1 MYPPSLVVTFTKK
14 SSVKMAKLTSLFV
27 ILFSL
32 FCSSEAVFEDQVGK
46 FDWRQQYVGKTL
58 FAHFES
64 NTQSSKKMFVA
75 TDKNIFAS
83 FNSRTGDLLWRHVD
97 KTGPEGT
104 IDILLL
110 HGQDA
115 LMVVGDGRLLRS
127 WDTNIGGLNWE
138 AVLDTGSFQAAC
150 FVAIQDTVKLVAV
163 LKKAAISLHYLSN
176 GHQKWVENLPDSDAV
191 QYQAVYSGGEEEVYV
206 LGVVPN
212 SHLTI
217 IAYSLEDGE
226 IIKQRSVEA
235 SWLSSVESSCVVVG
249 QGVLMCVDP
258 ATLAL
263 YTLPIQAEE
272 TPEFSQILLQV
283 LYLSPTATTVSFSEP
298 VLDGNRYVCN

>member
-1 MYPPSLVVTFTKK
+1 MKPPA
-14 SSVKMAKLTSLFV
+14 KMSKPTSLFV
-27 ILFSL
+27 IFFSL
-32 FCSSEAVFEDQVGK
+32 FVMSEAVFEDQVGK

-58 FAHFES
+58 FAHFDS
-64 NTQSSKKMFVA
+64 HSQSSKKLFLA

-83 FNSRTGDLLWRHVD
+83 FNARTGELFWRHVD
-97 KTGPEGT
+97 KAGPEGT

-115 LMVVGDGRLLRS
+115 LMVVGGGRLLRS
-127 WDTNIGGLNWE
+127 WDTNMGGLNWE
-138 AVLDTGSFQAAC
+138 AVLDTGRC
-150 FVAIQDTVKLVAV
+150 DTVKHVAV
-163 LKKAAISLHYLSN
+163 LKKAAISLHYLTN

-226 IIKQRSVEA
+226 IIKQVFWSR
-235 SWLSSVESSCVVVG
+235 
-249 QGVLMCVDP
+249 
-258 ATLAL
+258 TL
-263 YTLPIQAEE
+263 
-272 TPEFSQILLQV
+272 
-283 LYLSPTATTVSFSEP
+283 
-298 VLDGNRYVCN
+298 

>member
-1 MYPPSLVVTFTKK
+1 MS
-14 SSVKMAKLTSLFV
+14 KLTSLFV
-27 ILFSL
+27 IFFSL
-32 FCSSEAVFEDQVGK
+32 FFMSEAVFEDQVGK

-58 FAHFES
+58 FAHFDS
-64 NTQSSKKMFVA
+64 HSQSSKKLFLV

-83 FNSRTGDLLWRHVD
+83 FNSRTGDLIWRHVD
-97 KTGPEGT
+97 KTGPEGA
-104 IDILLL
+104 IDTLLL

-138 AVLDTGSFQAAC
+138 AVLDTGS
-150 FVAIQDTVKLVAV
+150 DT
-163 LKKAAISLHYLSN
+163 
-176 GHQKWVENLPDSDAV
+176 V

-226 IIKQRSVEA
+226 IIKQ
-235 SWLSSVESSCVVVG
+235 
-249 QGVLMCVDP
+249 
-258 ATLAL
+258 
-263 YTLPIQAEE
+263 
-272 TPEFSQILLQV
+272 
-283 LYLSPTATTVSFSEP
+283 
-298 VLDGNRYVCN
+298 